1 MGELLGARKV
11 TGASGGWASVARREK
26 ITDGDATDE
35 DQHVEDMC
43 NVKNCCNEDGSFR
56 TARGRTRGV

>member
-1 MGELLGARKV
+1 MTRA
-11 TGASGGWASVARREK
+11 TGGWASVARGEK

-35 DQHVEDMC
+35 DKHVDDMC